1 MDHFVVAE
9 IKFMEMFLHALD
21 FLKLMTVLLVFTPRL
36 RELMLNTLK
45 SQEKIKDLLVAL
57 HYILSEDCGK
67 WGQII
72 DSIVQ
77 HEDLPSLVSWRA
89 L

>member
-45 SQEKIKDLLVAL
+45 SQEEIKDLLVAL

>member
-1 MDHFVVAE
+1 VDVRDEMDHFMVAE
-9 IKFMEMFLHALD
+9 VKFMEMLLHPLD

-45 SQEKIKDLLVAL
+45 SQEEVKDLLVAL

-67 WGQII
+67 W
-72 DSIVQ
+72 
-77 HEDLPSLVSWRA
+77 R
-89 L
+89 